1 MPGPILSQ
9 QSFELHR
16 ALVITKHIT
25 APSLF
30 KKGNWKSMD
39 NPTLRS
45 EIVAEHEKHLAK
57 FEWNASEQLKV
68 SLMVQGTTT
77 EAGWSIAQ
85 GGYGV
90 IASVNDQGWFGK
102 GIYMSSSMRYA
113 HQYAERTASMAK
125 KAPALLVCAV
135 GPSNSF
141 PIIHRMDG
149 RSVEDGYQSHYTV
162 GEHSLSLSFDIL
174 LGIGVLIPS
183 FSRKI

>member
-1 MPGPILSQ
+1 MLAKAEMLAKTRT
-9 QSFELHR
+9 SFD
-16 ALVITKHIT
+16 A
-25 APSLF
+25 
-30 KKGNWKSMD
+30 G
-39 NPTLRS
+39 
-45 EIVAEHEKHLAK
+45 HEKHLGK

-102 GIYMSSSMRYA
+102 GIYVSSSMKYA

-135 GPSNSF
+135 APGNSF
-141 PIIHRMDG
+141 PIIHRKDG

-162 GEHSLSLSFDIL
+162 GKHCLSSLTPLLEWVFSFFSLQI
-174 LGIGVLIPS
+174 
-183 FSRKI
+183 

>member
-1 MPGPILSQ
+1 MVEKLEVALWSCGGSLEDVDEAFALSSPQIL

-16 ALVITKHIT
+16 ALVTTKHIT

-30 KKGNWKSMD
+30 KKDNWKSMD

-45 EIVAEHEKHLAK
+45 EIIAEHEKHLGK

-102 GIYMSSSMRYA
+102 GIYVRSSMRYA
-113 HQYAERTASMAK
+113 HQYTS
-125 KAPALLVCAV
+125 PFLCS
-135 GPSNSF
+135 PPPNSF
-141 PIIHRMDG
+141 GFQTSCYFILHIKYIIWQ
-149 RSVEDGYQSHYTV
+149 VWC
-162 GEHSLSLSFDIL
+162 
-174 LGIGVLIPS
+174 
-183 FSRKI
+183 